1 MSLAS
6 LRAALR
12 RASTRGAT
20 GIVTWQDEF
29 EFEGADPLSATLGG
43 TGRPAKGKD
52 ERVKDSRPTPPV
64 LTDRV
69 FSAVLFDNDGTLID
83 STPAVVRSWTTWAQ
97 EYGVEALGLTKYHGV
112 PAAAII
118 AQVAPHL
125 DQAAALQRI
134 IELEEG
140 DTDGVLALPGAVA
153 AVRALVGRAA
163 VVTSATHSLALARL
177 QAAGIPIPEVL
188 VTADDI
194 TRGKPDPEPYLLA
207 AGRLGVDAADCL
219 VIEDAPSGLAAA
231 RAARCSTLA
240 VTTTVPPEDLS
251 ADLIVQDLAAVT
263 FTRTSAGITLSLS

>member
-12 RASTRGAT
+12 RGSTLGAT

-29 EFEGADPLSATLGG
+29 EFEGADPMAATLGG
-43 TGRPAKGKD
+43 TGRPARVKGK
-52 ERVKDSRPTPPV
+52 RAMAPP

-69 FSAVLFDNDGTLID
+69 FAAILFDNDGTLID
-83 STPAVVRSWTTWAQ
+83 STPAVVRSWTTWAH
-97 EYGVEALGLTKYHGV
+97 EHGVDGRGLTAYHGV

-125 DQAAALQRI
+125 DQGAALQRI
-134 IELEEG
+134 IDLEEA
-140 DTDGVLALPGAVA
+140 DTAGVQALPGAVA
-153 AVRALVGRAA
+153 AVRAVVGRCA
-163 VVTSATHSLALARL
+163 VVTSATRSLALIRL

-188 VTADDI
+188 VAADDI

-207 AGRLGVDAADCL
+207 AARLGVDAADCL
-219 VIEDAPSGLAAA
+219 VVEDAPSGLTAA

-240 VTTTVPPEDLS
+240 VTTTVQPADLH
-251 ADLIVQDLAAVT
+251 ADLIVQDLAAVA
-263 FTRTSAGITLSLS
+263 FTRTLAGITVSLM